1 MAVVMEG
8 WEGVLVVPNR
18 DFMEKRRRK
27 GSGRMVAMSF
37 GLELGG
43 WRRTR
48 TRKRVDGFLLC
59 PKQEI

>member
-43 WRRTR
+43 
-48 TRKRVDGFLLC
+48 
-59 PKQEI
+59 